1 MLLVAVGPVMGVCRL
16 PPSHGSP
23 NSGCGDLSRD
33 VSPKAVLLTPN
44 IAISAASCGAKKTFF
59 VGRRE
64 DSQFCATAARAVVS
78 ERAGKKVVLFP
89 DHLFAVHARLQL
101 DETGTPP
108 SPCPRAAP
116 LCSRRGGSAADF
128 CPDPIARCCRSAGAP
143 PLIRPSST
151 LLAQLDS
158 CGAAR
163 ARAYHS
169 HV

>member
-1 MLLVAVGPVMGVCRL
+1 M
-16 PPSHGSP
+16 PPPAITWLTKFRMWRFISS
-23 NSGCGDLSRD
+23 D

-64 DSQFCATAARAVVS
+64 DSQFCATACARRS
-78 ERAGKKVVLFP
+78 ERASGKESGHLFP